1 MPQSSPIRYHL
12 AMVLHTLL
20 IGPSYTLVHWGAAE
34 FQPTA
39 LLFFRM
45 LFTAAIFAVLFWAR
59 GGFRGAI
66 PTRRQWRNLLLLAFV
81 GAALNQL
88 LFVMG
93 MKYSTAT
100 NGALLYATT
109 PLIVLLGAS
118 QLTKTEAL
126 TAGKL
131 TGVLLALAGVVLVF
145 TALGR
150 ELRFDTIL
158 GNLILLGAVTCW
170 AGYVLYGKTVLAP
183 FEPLQA
189 AAIIMVL
196 AFLLYAPFGATQLP
210 AVEYGALSWKAWAGL
225 GSLVLINSTAN
236 YLLVTY
242 SLGGLQSSQVA
253 IYMNLQPITA
263 ALFSVVIMG
272 EEELSLLFVAGGLV
286 TIAGLY
292 LLNRARLRMARQLA
306 AEQTEV

>member
-1 MPQSSPIRYHL
+1 MPSSFPLRYHL

-45 LFTAAIFAVLFWAR
+45 LFTAAIFAGLFLAR
-59 GGFRGAI
+59 GGFRGSY
-66 PTRRQWRNLLLLAFV
+66 PTRLQWRNLLLLALF

-88 LFVMG
+88 LFVTG

-100 NGALLYATT
+100 NGALIYATT

-126 TAGKL
+126 TPGKL
-131 TGVLLALAGVVLVF
+131 LGVLLALGGVLLVF
-145 TALGR
+145 IALGR
-150 ELRFDTIL
+150 ELRFDAIL
-158 GNLILLGAVTCW
+158 GNVILVGAVTCW
-170 AGYVLYGKTVLAP
+170 AGYVLYGKSVLAP
-183 FEPLQA
+183 FDPLQA
-189 AAIIMVL
+189 TAIVMVM
-196 AFLLYAPFGATQLP
+196 AFLLYAPFGATQL
-210 AVEYGALSWKAWAGL
+210 ASVEYATLSWKAWAGL

-253 IYMNLQPITA
+253 IYMNLQPVTA
-263 ALFSVVIMG
+263 AAFSVLILG
-272 EEELSLLFVAGGLV
+272 EEQLTLLFVIGGLT

-306 AEQTEV
+306 AEKVGK